1 MSLENILTFPGL
13 AAMRAVN
20 QWIVYKLIPSTTRPG
35 KTDKIPLHFST
46 GIPTGV
52 NDPSSWTD
60 VNTAAD
66 AARRFGPGHG
76 LGFCFTEAAGFWFVD
91 LDSCYA
97 AGAWSPLAQQ
107 VCSIFAG
114 AAIEVSSSGNG
125 LHVFGRGPVPPHASK
140 NAEHHAE
147 LYHTDRF
154 VALSGLN
161 LVGDC
166 NTDHG
171 AAMSWFAQT
180 YFPPRESLGAAA
192 LDDGPCEGWSG
203 PDDDKELI
211 RRALKSK
218 SSRGAFGGKASFADL
233 WTADADA
240 LARSYPDANGE
251 RGYDASRADAALAQ
265 LLAFWTGKDAQRIER
280 LMRQSKL
287 AREKWDLHASYLRQ
301 LTIAEACGQQRDVLK
316 DKRPEP
322 GPTTTAT
329 HAAPEMHPVE
339 GSTFLSAEQQAELF
353 KGCVYIVD
361 VHRVL
366 VPGGRLLKSDQFNAT
381 FGGYTFAMDARNE
394 RTCRK
399 AFEAFTE
406 SQVLRAPRA
415 DGTCFKPRLPY
426 GTIVTDAGRT
436 RANTWWSVEVPRVEG
451 DASPFLN
458 HLAKLLPDER
468 DRSICLYY
476 MAACVQH
483 QGVKFQWAIVL
494 QGVEGNGKTLLSR
507 CVVEAIGARYVH
519 WPKANKLNGQFN
531 GWMVGK
537 TFFAVEDIHTSEN
550 VDVIE
555 ALKPMITGGDGLEI
569 EAKGIDQVSAEICGN
584 FMFNTNLA
592 NGIRKTKN
600 DRRFCWLGTGQQS
613 VEDLARD
620 GMDGDYMRSIYQ
632 WLKEAGGYAIVAEFL
647 WTLEIPDEFNPATGC
662 QRAPST
668 TSTNAAIEAGLGRVE
683 QEIMEMVERG
693 EQGFA
698 GGWISSIAV
707 GRMVEKLGRG
717 NAASPKVRRRIVES
731 LGYVQHPALG
741 ETGQM
746 HHPSL
751 VDGGSKP
758 KLFVLKDHEALQ
770 ITVPADVGRAYL
782 AAQGMR

>member
-1 MSLENILTFPGL
+1 MSIENILTFPGL

-20 QWIVYKLIPSTTRPG
+20 QWIVYSLAPSQTRPG
-35 KTDKIPLHFST
+35 KTDKRPLHYST
-46 GIPTGV
+46 GKPTGV

-60 VNTAAD
+60 VQTAA
-66 AARRFGPGHG
+66 AAAQRWGAGHG
-76 LGFCFTEAAGFWFVD
+76 IGFCFTEAAGFWFVD

-107 VCSIFAG
+107 VCSISAG
-114 AAIEVSSSGNG
+114 ACVEVSSSGNG
-125 LHVFGRGPVPPHASK
+125 LHVFGRGPVPAHASK

-154 VALSGLN
+154 VAVSGLN

-166 NTDHG
+166 NTDHT

-180 YFPPRESLGAAA
+180 YFPPREHLGAAA

-203 PDDDKELI
+203 PEDDEELL
-211 RRALKSK
+211 RRALQSK
-218 SSRGAFGGKASFADL
+218 SAASTFGGKASFADL
-233 WTADADA
+233 WHADADV

-251 RGYDASRADAALAQ
+251 RGYDASSADAALAQ
-265 LLAFWTGKDAQRIER
+265 MLAFWTGKDAQRVER
-280 LMRQSKL
+280 LMRQSDL
-287 AREKWDLHASYLRQ
+287 AREKWDSREDYLPR
-301 LTIAEACGQQRDVLK
+301 TIAVACGQQRDVLR

-322 GPTTTAT
+322 GPSATAT
-329 HAAPEMHPVE
+329 HAAPTMHPVVGE
-339 GSTFLSAEQQAELF
+339 TFLNPSAQAELF
-353 KGCVYIVD
+353 KGCVYIVEA
-361 VHRVL
+361 HRVL
-366 VPGGRLLKSDQFNAT
+366 VPGGRLLKPEQFNAA

-406 SQVLRAPRA
+406 SQVLRGPKA

-426 GTIVTDAGRT
+426 GAIVTDAGRT
-436 RANTWWSVEVPRVEG
+436 RANTYWPVEVPRVKG

-468 DRSICLYY
+468 DRKICLYY

-483 QGVKFQWAIVL
+483 QGTKFQWAIVL

-507 CVVEAIGARYVH
+507 CVAEAIGRRYMH
-519 WPKANKLNGQFN
+519 WPKASKLGKDFN
-531 GWMVGK
+531 AWMVGK
-537 TFFAVEDIHTSEN
+537 TFFAVEDIHTNEN

-584 FMFNTNLA
+584 FMFNTNHP

-600 DRRFCWLGTGQQS
+600 DRRFCWLGTSQQT

-620 GMDGDYMRSIYQ
+620 GMDGDYMRSIYH
-632 WLKEAGGYAIVAEFL
+632 WLKHEDGYAIVSEFL
-647 WTLEIPDEFNPATGC
+647 WSLEIPDEFNPATGC
-662 QRAPST
+662 QRAPGT

-683 QEIMEMVERG
+683 QEILAATERD
-693 EQGFA
+693 EPGFM
-698 GGWISSIAV
+698 GGWISSLAV
-707 GRMVEKLGRG
+707 DRLLDRMGKAGAVPRSRRG
-717 NAASPKVRRRIVES
+717 ELLRE
-731 LGYVQHPALG
+731 LGYVPHPALA
-741 ETGQM
+741 TNNGQM
-746 HHPSL
+746 HHASP
-751 VDGGSKP
+751 VDGARKP
-758 KLFVLKDHEALQ
+758 KLYVRADHVTLQ
-770 ITVPADVGRAYL
+770 ISKPADVGRAYL
-782 AAQGMR
+782 VAQGMR